1 MDDAMAN
8 VAGERAPGSRIQRM
22 VVDRMSPGCVRRRGG
37 VAAALVMAGLALA
50 ACQQKAEE
58 PAVPV
63 RPVRTLTVAPSP
75 AQPQAS
81 FTGVIEARDQASL
94 AFRIGGR
101 IAERLVG
108 IGATV
113 KDGQPLARLDP
124 ETEVNELRSARA
136 ALSAA
141 DGFLRQA
148 EAAYE
153 RQSHLYARGVTSR
166 ADYEQAEQA
175 LKSARA
181 QVEAAAAGVRI
192 AEDVVGFTV
201 LKADAPGVVTAIG
214 AEPGEVVAPGRMV
227 VQLARRDGRDAV
239 FDVPAGAVA
248 AMGVDDRMTV
258 ALAGNSAIAATG
270 RVREVSPEADPVT
283 RLFRI
288 RVGLIDPP
296 DGMRLGV
303 SVQGTPLPIE
313 AQGFAIPA
321 SALVR
326 SSGQTAVWVV
336 DPSTRTLAA
345 RQVELAADDP
355 ARAVVRRGL
364 VAGDVVVTAGVSGLK
379 AGQTVRLA
387 GVEP

>member
-1 MDDAMAN
+1 M
-8 VAGERAPGSRIQRM
+8 I
-22 VVDRMSPGCVRRRGG
+22 VDRIFPCCVHRRSG
-37 VAAALVMAGLALA
+37 VAAALVMAGLALS

-58 PAVPV
+58 PAVPPL
-63 RPVRTLTVAPSP
+63 RPVRTVTVAPSP
-75 AQPQAS
+75 ALPKAN

-101 IAERLVG
+101 VAERLVG

-141 DGFLRQA
+141 DGILRQA
-148 EAAYE
+148 AAAYE
-153 RQSHLYARGVTSR
+153 RQSHLLARGVTSR

-175 LKSARA
+175 LKAARA

-214 AEPGEVVAPGRMV
+214 AEPGEVVAAGRMV

-248 AMGVDDRMTV
+248 AMGVDDRVTV
-258 ALAGNSAIAATG
+258 ALAGNPAITATG
-270 RVREVSPEADPVT
+270 RVREVSPEADAVT

-288 RVGLIDPP
+288 RVGLVNPP
-296 DGMRLGV
+296 EGMRLGV
-303 SVQGTPLPIE
+303 SVQGTPLPVE
-313 AQGFAIPA
+313 ADGFAIPA
-321 SALVR
+321 SAIVR

-345 RQVELAADDP
+345 RPVELAADDP

-364 VAGDVVVTAGVSGLK
+364 AAGDIVVTAGASTLK
-379 AGQTVRLA
+379 AGQKVRLA